1 MDIFRDD
8 IPFLLCSLGTAYC
21 IYNLLKI
28 SFGNYKS
35 QNNDAATNLSDLKIM
50 KNHPIQTKNSNNS
63 QKGGNLTPKLILS
76 RKHFY
81 QKKLDKYINE
91 MSTKTTNFND
101 KKKTDSY
108 VYKICLTGGPNAGKT
123 TGKIIKSF

>member
-8 IPFLLCSLGTAYC
+8 ISFALCSLGTAYC

-28 SFGNYKS
+28 SLDNYKS
-35 QNNDAATNLSDLKIM
+35 RNNESVTNLSDLKIM
-50 KNHPIQTKNSNNS
+50 KNNPLKTKNS
-63 QKGGNLTPKLILS
+63 GNGSTTPKLILS

-91 MSTKTTNFND
+91 MSTKATNFND

-123 TGKIIKSF
+123 TGKTIRNLIK